1 MNPILRGFLH
11 RSAVLK
17 LADRKR
23 EIYQFIESKENQLEE
38 IAINEEQFI
47 QLLCEK
53 SPFKAAA
60 DHFSLHISY
69 IKSLIDEAQAEI
81 DQAIDERC
89 NRMEWIDCTE
99 MMRHAKGRK
108 DNQWAFIFVS

>member
-1 MNPILRGFLH
+1 MNPILWGFLH

-17 LADRKR
+17 LPDLKR

-38 IAINEEQFI
+38 ISINEEQFI

-53 SPFKAAA
+53 SPFKAAS

-69 IKSLIDEAQAEI
+69 IKDLMDEAQVEI
-81 DQAIDERC
+81 DQVIEERS
-89 NRMEWIDCTE
+89 NRMKWIDCTE
-99 MMRHAKGRK
+99 MMRYVKGRK
-108 DNQWAFIFVS
+108 DYQLAFIFVS